1 MKTDSSFVIRHST
14 INVAVTTSPLL
25 CPQCGMPLTAES
37 RLCSNCGVDVAV
49 AALLLELT
57 ATESQAGKAAMAQE
71 ALVPRLGD
79 FLIQR
84 KIVTESQL
92 GQALEL
98 HDQSI
103 EDGNPQTLGQALVEL
118 GLITRPDL
126 DRAILAQVVELQ
138 SALQVSN
145 RQLEERVA
153 LRTTELESALKKVGE
168 INLLKANFIAN
179 ISHELRTPLA
189 QIKGYAALL
198 HESQLG
204 KLNADQAV
212 AVGSS
217 VTAIEK
223 LERLVE
229 DLIRFA
235 STTRGAVTIETNI
248 FCLSEVA
255 QSALQRAAA
264 KAGRAKVQLQKGF
277 PEQPIYAEGD
287 AEKLAWVLFQLLDNA
302 IKFTAST
309 GSVTLTLKP
318 ERSIVVVGVRDT
330 GIGISADW
338 LTGLSQPFHQLD
350 GTSTRR
356 YGGTGLGLPL
366 VRRILQAHSSEIEI
380 DSAVGKGSTFSFS
393 LRMSKP
399 DAVAGTE

>member
-1 MKTDSSFVIRHST
+1 MKV
-14 INVAVTTSPLL
+14 L
-25 CPQCGMPLTAES
+25 M
-37 RLCSNCGVDVAV
+37 
-49 AALLLELT
+49 
-57 ATESQAGKAAMAQE
+57 
-71 ALVPRLGD
+71 
-79 FLIQR
+79 
-84 KIVTESQL
+84 
-92 GQALEL
+92 
-98 HDQSI
+98 
-103 EDGNPQTLGQALVEL
+103 
-118 GLITRPDL
+118 
-126 DRAILAQVVELQ
+126 LAQTYAPVVG
-138 SALQVSN
+138 
-145 RQLEERVA
+145 
-153 LRTTELESALKKVGE
+153 GE
-168 INLLKANFIAN
+168 
-179 ISHELRTPLA
+179 
-189 QIKGYAALL
+189 
-198 HESQLG
+198 
-204 KLNADQAV
+204 
-212 AVGSS
+212 
-217 VTAIEK
+217 
-223 LERLVE
+223 ERLVE

>member
-1 MKTDSSFVIRHST
+1 M
-14 INVAVTTSPLL
+14 NELL
-25 CPQCGMPLTAES
+25 CPQCGTPLTAEN
-37 RLCSNCGVDVAV
+37 RVCSGCGVDVAV

-57 ATESQAGKAAMAQE
+57 ATEAQPGKAAIAQE

-92 GQALEL
+92 GQALDL
-98 HDQSI
+98 HNQSI

-118 GLITRPDL
+118 GLIARPDL

-145 RQLEERVA
+145 RRLEQRVA
-153 LRTTELESALKKVGE
+153 ERTTELETALKKIGE
-168 INLLKANFIAN
+168 INQLKANFVAN
-179 ISHELRTPLA
+179 ISHELRTPLS

-198 HESQLG
+198 NENQLG
-204 KLNADQAV
+204 KLNDDQAM
-212 AVGSS
+212 AVRSS
-217 VTAIEK
+217 VTAIDK

-235 STTRGAVTIETNI
+235 STIRGAVNIESGE

-255 QSALQRAAA
+255 ESALQRAAA
-264 KAGRAKVQLQKGF
+264 KAARAKVQLQSRF
-277 PEQPIYAEGD
+277 PAQLIYAEGD

-302 IKFTAST
+302 IKFTPST

-318 ERSIVVVGVRDT
+318 ERSIVMVGVRDT
-330 GIGISADW
+330 GIGISAEW
-338 LTGLSQPFHQLD
+338 LTALSQPFHQLD

-356 YGGTGLGLPL
+356 YGGTGLGLAL
-366 VRRILQAHSSEIEI
+366 VRRILQAHNSDIEIE
-380 DSAVGKGSTFSFS
+380 SAVGKGSNFSFS
-393 LRMSKP
+393 LRMSKRA
-399 DAVAGTE
+399 AVAGTG

>member
-1 MKTDSSFVIRHST
+1 MMND
-14 INVAVTTSPLL
+14 LL

-37 RLCSNCGVDVAV
+37 RVCSGCGVDVAV

-57 ATESQAGKAAMAQE
+57 ATEAQPGKAAIAQE

-92 GQALEL
+92 GQALDL
-98 HDQSI
+98 HHQSI

-118 GLITRPDL
+118 GLIARPDL

-138 SALQVSN
+138 SALQMSN
-145 RQLEERVA
+145 RRLEQRVA
-153 LRTTELESALKKVGE
+153 ERTTELEAALKKIGE
-168 INLLKANFIAN
+168 INQLKANFVAN
-179 ISHELRTPLA
+179 ISHELRTPLS

-198 HESQLG
+198 NENQLG
-204 KLNADQAV
+204 KLNDDQAM
-212 AVGSS
+212 AVRSS

-235 STTRGAVTIETNI
+235 STTRGAVTIESRE

-255 QSALQRAAA
+255 ESALQRAAA
-264 KAGRAKVQLQKGF
+264 KAAKAKVQLQSRF
-277 PEQPIYAEGD
+277 PARPIYAEGD

-302 IKFTAST
+302 IKFTPST

-330 GIGISADW
+330 GIGISAEW
-338 LTGLSQPFHQLD
+338 LTALSQPFHQLD

-356 YGGTGLGLPL
+356 YGGTGLGLAL
-366 VRRILQAHSSEIEI
+366 VRRILQAHNSDIEIE
-380 DSAVGKGSTFSFS
+380 SAVGKGSTFSFS
-393 LRMSKP
+393 LRMSKR
-399 DAVAGTE
+399 AAATRTG